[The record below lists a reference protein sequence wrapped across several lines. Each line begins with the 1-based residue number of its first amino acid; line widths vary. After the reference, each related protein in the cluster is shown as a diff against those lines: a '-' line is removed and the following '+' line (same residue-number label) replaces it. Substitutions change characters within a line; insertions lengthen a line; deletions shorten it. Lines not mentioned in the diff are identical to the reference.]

1 MFLFRKRPC
10 GGQPCGGLCQSTVV
24 SDVLLPGGRQHSPL
38 PDARRRSGR
47 VPYLNPRSP
56 IYSRGESVSSAISPA
71 TIDPPHRGGQSKSSA
86 PSASER
92 GVPRGLDRS
101 SALVSR

>member
-1 MFLFRKRPC
+1 MFLSRKRPC
-10 GGQPCGGLCQSTVV
+10 GGQPCGGLCQSTVG

-38 PDARRRSGR
+38 PDERRRSRR
-47 VPYLNPRSP
+47 VPYQGPRSP
-56 IYSRGESVSSAISPA
+56 IYFRVASLSFYFSPA
-71 TIDPPHRGGQSKSSA
+71 TLDPPHRGGQSKSSA

-101 SALVSR
+101 SGLVSR